1 MEAGEVRKRPM
12 PLVTKA
18 GGQHGDVVVRI
29 PINHD
34 CDIVTARQA
43 ARQLA
48 AQAGVTGIDLTLLA
62 TAVSEVARNIVRF
75 TAGGELVV
83 EVVHQGDRTGV
94 KVTARDVGPGIPDV
108 DRAMADGFTT
118 CAGLG
123 LGLPGARRLMDGFA
137 VVSDAKRGT
146 TVTMTKWS
154 GKGRE

>member
-1 MEAGEVRKRPM
+1 M

-18 GGQHGDVVVRI
+18 GGRSRDYVVRI

-34 CDIVTARQA
+34 CDIVTARQE

-48 AQAGVTGIDLTLLA
+48 AQAGVKETDLTLVA

-75 TAGGELVV
+75 TAGGEIVV
-83 EVVHQGDRTGV
+83 EVVHLGDRMGV
-94 KVTARDVGPGIPDV
+94 KVTASDVGPGIPDV
-108 DRAMADGFTT
+108 DRAMSDGFTT

-123 LGLPGARRLMDGFA
+123 VGLPGARRLMDEFA

-154 GKGRE
+154 GK

>member
-1 MEAGEVRKRPM
+1 LTP
-12 PLVTKA
+12 PVTNS
-18 GGQHGDVVVRI
+18 GGQTQAEVVRI
-29 PINHD
+29 LIHHE
-34 CDIVTARQA
+34 CDIVAARQA

-48 AQAGVTGIDLTLLA
+48 AQAGVKATDLTLLA

-75 TAGGELVV
+75 TAGGEIVV
-83 EVVHQGDRTGV
+83 EVVHFRDRKGV
-94 KVTARDVGPGIPDV
+94 RVTARDVGPGMPDV

-123 LGLPGARRLMDGFA
+123 VGLPGARRLMDEFA

-154 GKGRE
+154 AGGRK

>member
-1 MEAGEVRKRPM
+1 M

-18 GGQHGDVVVRI
+18 GGQRGDVVVRI

-75 TAGGELVV
+75 TSGGEIVV
-83 EVVHQGDRTGV
+83 EVVHQGDRRGV
-94 KVTARDVGPGIPDV
+94 EVTARDVGPGIPDV

-137 VVSDAKRGT
+137 VVSDANRGT